1 MDGRKRPVSRRK
13 QEQGISLSRNGESPS
28 SQSAEQ
34 DARESDPLP
43 RLSYISHVR
52 EGLWNWLYSDGDFLF
67 DEELH

>member
-34 DARESDPLP
+34 DARASDSLP
-43 RLSYISHVR
+43 RLSFISLVR
-52 EGLWNWLYSDGDFLF
+52 EGLWNWLYADADYLIN
-67 DEELH
+67 EELH